1 MPSSAPSPV
10 PSRRRRRRGVGG
22 LAAIGLAFATA
33 SLTTAATATAAPAAP
48 AALAARH
55 AATAEAAAAT
65 ANGPVGWDTLRRLDQ
80 YASLPQGVRLKQFSS
95 FDRAQHNTDQDNCLR
110 GIGAGGC
117 VMAEA
122 SGPGE
127 VDSIWLTG
135 FVTANGSNDWGNV
148 SALGNIVIVLD
159 GKTIVNANLQSVV
172 NGSLGAPFVYPLV
185 ANASQSSGGVYID
198 VPMPYTSSM
207 LIYTTA
213 TPNPDYYH
221 VDYRTYADATGVTTF
236 DPTDTA
242 SDVLATLNAA
252 GTADPKPAQ
261 SGAATVTA
269 GPFALAPG
277 ASQQVASIS
286 GPASLS
292 ALHLSL
298 PQLAAPPSGVDSAD
312 DGRAF
317 GSGGSSSFTLAVD
330 PANQGVRLTKR
341 IDATVANQVAAVAVN
356 GTAVGRWTALPQSK
370 GDYADEAVDLP
381 VSVTGGKSSITV
393 TNTFVSSALD
403 VNEFHYWADSLV
415 NGVMKRTDTL
425 DTGPN
430 HVADESAHHYA
441 ITGQTWSGWRGLGV
455 LHYAPNSVPRLTDDG
470 RAFGS
475 GGSSRFTVAVD
486 PANQGVILT
495 RRYDSSVADQVA
507 NVAVNGVAVGRWTPT
522 ATGPNGQVWADESVT
537 VPASVSAGQTSL
549 TVTNTFVSSAFDV
562 NEFHYWADS
571 IVNGNQ
577 QRTDSVDVG
586 NTTSEGAH
594 AYAIADQTW
603 SGTRTFGYFPT
614 AVIAGN
620 AVLTGVRIRVS
631 FDGVQTVDAPLGE
644 FFGSSGYDAR
654 VSSLMTGLDPAN
666 GSLTAWWPMP
676 FASNAVVWLYNGS
689 QVTLSGASAQTTS
702 APCSPCASQLSSGQ
716 IGYFHATSHTVAA
729 AQQTPGRDY
738 TILTASGRGKFA
750 GVALGMAGPSSPA
763 YSRIYLEGN
772 ERVYVDGARTPNPN
786 GTGTEDYFGSG
797 WYFTNG
803 PDSLPFNGDPSHQ
816 AGTYGCP
823 DNVDCT
829 SAYRLTI
836 DDAVPFNSSLT
847 YDIEHGFDF
856 NAPGGGTGDDVAA
869 DYSSTAFWYGVSGAG
884 QKTTDTLT
892 VGDAASES
900 AHGYTPGSAAGNVG
914 RLTDTYEADDAAATP
929 VPVPGRT
936 TQSAVSFTV
945 AVDPANSGVTLMRS
959 SDQESGYQQAAVT
972 VNGQAA
978 GSWLQPLANPLH
990 RLLDDT
996 FQIPPALTAGASSLA
1011 VRITPTSGS
1020 PAWSA
1025 TQYRVLSQV
1034 APFPDATA
1042 PTAVSGTTA
1051 RATGTGSI
1059 LVTWAPASDDVGVD
1073 HYAVYAAQGA
1083 APTIDTA
1090 HLVGTAR
1097 DPSFAH
1103 SGLAAGQNWHYRV
1116 AAVDAAGNAGAA
1128 SADVA
1133 VTVGA
1138 PVKIEAESLVSS
1150 ATGTATVTSQA
1161 NCCNLV
1167 WSGNAQLWMQAA
1179 AAGQYTKVT
1188 FHVTTAGRYDLS
1200 AVQTV
1205 AHDYGVVTVAV
1216 DGTAL
1221 GGPFDGNAP
1230 SVRITTNAQEYGAVD
1245 LSAGTHTLTLTATA
1259 KDPWAANYYAGFDYL
1274 LLSPS
1279 S

>member
-10 PSRRRRRRGVGG
+10 PSRRRRRRLLGG
-22 LAAIGLAFATA
+22 LAALVLAVVTA
-33 SLTTAATATAAPAAP
+33 SATTAISAAAAPAARS
-48 AALAARH
+48 ATLAK
-55 AATAEAAAAT
+55 TAAAA
-65 ANGPVGWDTLRRLDQ
+65 ANGLVGWDTLRHLDQ
-80 YASLPQGVRLKQFSS
+80 YASLPQGVQLKQFSS

-110 GIGAGGC
+110 GIGSGGC

-122 SGPGE
+122 TGPGE

-135 FVTANGSNDWGNV
+135 FVNVNGANDWGNV

-159 GKTIVNANLQSVV
+159 GKTIVNASLQSVV
-172 NGSLGAPFVYPLV
+172 NGSMGAPFVYPLV

-198 VPMPYTSSM
+198 VPMPYRSSM

-213 TPNPDYYH
+213 TPNPHYYH
-221 VDYRTYADATGVTTF
+221 VDYRTYADATGVATF

-242 SDVLATLNAA
+242 SDVLAMLNAS

-261 SGAATVTA
+261 AGATTVAA
-269 GPFALAPG
+269 GPFSLAPG
-277 ASQQVASIS
+277 ATQQLASIS

-298 PQLAAPPSGVDSAD
+298 PQLAAPPSGVDPAD

-341 IDATVANQVAAVAVN
+341 IDATVANQVATVAVN
-356 GTAVGRWTALPQSK
+356 GTVVGRWTALPQSK
-370 GDYADEAVDLP
+370 GNYVDEAVDLP

-415 NGVMKRTDTL
+415 NGVMKRTDTV
-425 DTGPN
+425 DVGPN
-430 HVADESAHHYA
+430 HVADETAHRYA
-441 ITGQTWSGWRGLGV
+441 IAGQTWSGWRGLGV
-455 LHYAPNSVPRLTDDG
+455 LHYAQNSVPQLTDDG

-475 GGSSRFTVAVD
+475 GGSSTFRVAVN

-495 RRYDSSVADQVA
+495 RRYDSSVADEVA
-507 NVAVNGVAVGRWTPT
+507 NVTVNGVAVGRWAPT

-537 VPASVSAGQTSL
+537 VPASVSAGQSSL
-549 TVTNTFVSSAFDV
+549 TVTNTFVSSALDF

-577 QRTDSVDVG
+577 QRTDTVDVG
-586 NTTSEGAH
+586 NTGDEGAH
-594 AYAIADQTW
+594 GYSITGQTW
-603 SGTRTFGYFPT
+603 NGTRTFGYFPA
-614 AVIAGN
+614 AVIDSN
-620 AVLTGVRIRVS
+620 AILTGVRVRIS

-644 FFGSSGYDAR
+644 FFGSARYDAQVR
-654 VSSLMTGLDPAN
+654 SLMTGLDPAA
-666 GSLTAWWPMP
+666 GSLISWWPMP
-676 FASNAVVWLYNGS
+676 FSGGAVVSLYNGS
-689 QVTLSGASAQTTS
+689 QITLSGASAQTTS
-702 APCSPCASQLSSGQ
+702 APCSTCASQLSAGQ
-716 IGYFHATSHTVAA
+716 IGYFHATPNWVPADK
-729 AQQTPGRDY
+729 QVPGQDY

-750 GVALGMAGPSSPA
+750 GVALGMAGPSN
-763 YSRIYLEGN
+763 RIYLEGN
-772 ERVYVDGARTPNPN
+772 EHVSVDGDRSPNPN
-786 GTGTEDYFGSG
+786 GTGTEDYFSSG

-803 PDSLPFNGDPSHQ
+803 PDTLPFNGNPSHQ

-823 DNVDCT
+823 DTVDCT

-836 DDAVPFNSSLT
+836 DDAVPFNSSISYT
-847 YDIEHGFDF
+847 IEHGFDF

-869 DYSSTAFWYGVSGAG
+869 EYTSTAFWYGVGQTT

-892 VGDAASES
+892 VGDTSSES
-900 AHGYTPGSAAGNVG
+900 AHGYTTGPAAGNAG
-914 RLTDTYEADDAAATP
+914 RLTDTFEGNDGAVTP
-929 VPVPGRT
+929 VAASGRT
-936 TQSAVSFTV
+936 SQGAVSFRL

-959 SDQESGYQQAAVT
+959 SDQEVGYQQAAVT

-978 GSWLQPLANPLH
+978 GTWWEPLGNPLH
-990 RLLDDT
+990 RLLDDS

-1011 VRITPTSGS
+1011 VTLTPASGS

-1025 TQYRVLSQV
+1025 AQYRALSQV
-1034 APFPDATA
+1034 APFSDSTA
-1042 PTAVSGTTA
+1042 PSAVSGA
-1051 RATGTGSI
+1051 AAHATGSGST
-1059 LVTWAPASDDVGVD
+1059 LVTWAPATDDVGVD
-1073 HYAVYAAQGA
+1073 HYAVYAARDA
-1083 APTIDTA
+1083 APTIDAA
-1090 HLVGTAR
+1090 HLVGSVR
-1097 DPSFAH
+1097 VPSFAH
-1103 SGLAAGQNWHYRV
+1103 GGLSSGQNWHYRV
-1116 AAVDAAGNAGAA
+1116 VAVDAAGDAGAA
-1128 SADVA
+1128 SADAA
-1133 VTVGA
+1133 VTVAA
-1138 PVKIEAESLVSS
+1138 PVKIEGESLVGS

-1167 WSGNAQLWMQAA
+1167 WSGNAQLWMQAT
-1179 AAGQYTKVT
+1179 AAGQSTKVT
-1188 FHVTTAGRYDLS
+1188 FNVATAGRYDLA

-1205 AHDYGVVTVAV
+1205 AHDYGVVGVAV
-1216 DGTAL
+1216 DGAAV
-1221 GGPFDGNAP
+1221 GGPFDGYAP
-1230 SVRITTNAQEYGAVD
+1230 AVRITNVAQEYGAVN
-1245 LSAGTHTLTLTATA
+1245 LSAGSHTLTLTATA
-1259 KDPWAANYYAGFDYL
+1259 KDAWAANYYAGFDYL